1 MMKNSSWLIAL
12 CAGLCGMYATTGLAQ
27 DGGLYE
33 DVPDPSASFVR
44 VVAAAPTN
52 AVIDTKTFDQ
62 LDGGISG
69 YVVVAKPGEI
79 KLVTGVDD
87 ATVKVEAGK
96 YYSYVVGADGTK
108 TLVPEDITSNPA
120 QAVISFFNLSDLP
133 KVDLYVP
140 AAKAVALPGVP
151 MNGAANVALKA
162 PLTLDFEVRD
172 GDKVLASLPAVDLQR
187 RGGVAIVLRGSAG
200 NYTVAGSN
208 STLAN

>member
-1 MMKNSSWLIAL
+1 MIKDCNWKMIL
-12 CAGLCGMYATTGLAQ
+12 CLCWAGMSASAALAQ

-44 VVAAAPTN
+44 VVAASPTN
-52 AVIDTKTFDQ
+52 AVIDSKTFDQ
-62 LDGGISG
+62 LDDGISG
-69 YVVVAKPGEI
+69 YVVVTKPGEI
-79 KLVTGVDD
+79 NLVTGVDD
-87 ATVKVEAGK
+87 ATVTVAAGK

-133 KVDLYVP
+133 TVDLYVP
-140 AAKAVALPGVP
+140 AAKAVALKGVA

-162 PLTLDFEVRD
+162 PLKLDFEVRD

-200 NYTVAGSN
+200 NYTVVGSN
-208 STLAN
+208 SALAN

>member
-1 MMKNSSWLIAL
+1 MTKKSNLLIAL
-12 CAGLCGMYATTGLAQ
+12 CAGFYGIYATAGLAQ

-69 YVVVAKPGEI
+69 
-79 KLVTGVDD
+79 
-87 ATVKVEAGK
+87 
-96 YYSYVVGADGTK
+96 YVVGADGTK

-187 RGGVAIVLRGSAG
+187 RGGVAIVLRGTAG
-200 NYTVAGSN
+200 NYTVVGSN

>member
-1 MMKNSSWLIAL
+1 MKKSSWVIAL
-12 CAGLCGMYATTGLAQ
+12 FIGLGGSFATASLAQ

-87 ATVKVEAGK
+87 ATVTVAAGK
-96 YYSYVVGADGTK
+96 YYSYVVGSDGTK

-120 QAVISFFNLSDLP
+120 QAVISFFNLSDLA

-140 AAKAVALPGVP
+140 AAKAIALTGVP
-151 MNGAANVALKA
+151 INGAANVALKA
-162 PLTLDFEVRD
+162 PLTLGFEVRE
-172 GDKVLASLPAVDLQR
+172 GDKVLASLPALDLQR

-200 NYTVAGSN
+200 NYTVTGSN

>member
-1 MMKNSSWLIAL
+1 MKNSSWLIAL
-12 CAGLCGMYATTGLAQ
+12 CAGLSGMYATTGLAQ
-27 DGGLYE
+27 DGGLYA
-33 DVPDPSASFVR
+33 DVPDPNASFVR

-62 LDGGISG
+62 LDSGISG

-79 KLVTGVDD
+79 KLVTGVED

-187 RGGVAIVLRGSAG
+187 RGGVAIVLRGTAG
-200 NYTVAGSN
+200 NYTVVGSN

>member
-1 MMKNSSWLIAL
+1 MKKSNVLIAL
-12 CAGLCGMYATTGLAQ
+12 CAGLYGVYATAGLAQ
-27 DGGLYE
+27 DGGLYA
-33 DVPDPSASFVR
+33 DVPDPNASFVR

-87 ATVKVEAGK
+87 ATVTVAAGK

-162 PLTLDFEVRD
+162 PLTLDFEIRD

-187 RGGVAIVLRGSAG
+187 RGGVAIVLRGTAG
-200 NYTVAGSN
+200 NYTVAGSD

>member
-1 MMKNSSWLIAL
+1 MMKKTGWMIAL
-12 CAGLCGMYATTGLAQ
+12 SLGLCAPVALAQ

-44 VVAAAPTN
+44 VVAASPIN

-69 YVVVAKPGEI
+69 YVVIAKPGEI

-87 ATVKVEAGK
+87 ATVNVEAGK

-172 GDKVLASLPAVDLQR
+172 GDKVLASLSAVDLQR
-187 RGGVAIVLRGSAG
+187 RGGVAIVLRGAAG